1 MEKLTI
7 DKIAKLAL
15 VSRSVVS
22 RVLNNHPNVSEE
34 ARERVLKVV
43 EKYNYSPNPIAR
55 SLVTQHTRQISVL
68 SSRFKDENLD
78 NGYWSQ
84 LYLGVFEECIRRGR
98 SEERRVGK
106 ECRARRWQRR

>member
-22 RVLNNHPNVSEE
+22 RVLNNHPNVSEQ
-34 ARERVLKVV
+34 ARARVLNVV
-43 EKYNYSPNPIAR
+43 EEYNYTPNPVAR
-55 SLVTQHTRQISVL
+55 SLATQHTHQIGVL
-68 SSRFKDENLD
+68 TSRFKDENLD

-84 LYLGVFEECIRRGR
+84 QIGRASCRESVRGLR
-98 SEERRVGK
+98 TE
-106 ECRARRWQRR
+106 